1 MKLRFQINCCLETN
15 FSHCSIISVNIINS
29 GGVILKKNV
38 LKSITVF
45 IFITLFSTVI
55 FAAGTQG
62 FSGNVAEIDKY
73 GNVRLDV
80 TEEAVK
86 LSGVEIGDIL
96 EVRFNDKTLVLP
108 FATAYGD
115 VDRSAPL
122 IRLNKGFVQMAIN
135 YGNFATF
142 FSVALTNTVNVSVL
156 EKGSYKAQIELR
168 KLVKSEERKDYLS
181 DQAFA
186 NFREVSMGWIK
197 PGILFRTS
205 HPSVADSRS
214 SYVAKFVQDYQ
225 IKTIINLA
233 DTQAELQDNIKN
245 SKYYEDLYNDGSVI
259 ALGMGVDL
267 LSKDF
272 AGKLKTAFEFMI
284 DHKGP
289 YAIHCL
295 EGKDRAGIVSA
306 ILEGLM
312 GATVDEIINDYMI
325 TYENYYSMVKGTE
338 RYDLIAK
345 IMTDQ
350 LKEMNSNKPVTD
362 LNLRSVMFL
371 YLKNTVG
378 LSEEQIALLRTRLSN

>member
-1 MKLRFQINCCLETN
+1 M
-15 FSHCSIISVNIINS
+15 
-29 GGVILKKNV
+29 KKNV

-86 LSGVEIGDIL
+86 LSGVEVGDIL
-96 EVRFNDKTLVLP
+96 EVKFNDKTLILP
-108 FATAYGD
+108 FVTAYGD
-115 VDRSAPL
+115 VDRSSPL
-122 IRLNKGFVQMAIN
+122 LRLNKGFVQMAIN

-142 FSVALTNTVNVSVL
+142 FSVALNNTVTVSVL
-156 EKGSYKAQIELR
+156 EKGTYKAQIELR
-168 KLVKSEERKDYLS
+168 KLVKSEERKDYTS

-186 NFREVSMGWIK
+186 NFREISLGWIK

-214 SYVAKFVQDYQ
+214 SYAAAFVEHYQ
-225 IKTIINLA
+225 VQTIINLA
-233 DTQAELQDNIKN
+233 DTQAELQENLKN
-245 SKYYEDLYNDGSVI
+245 SKHYEDLYNKGSVI

-272 AGKLKTAFEFMI
+272 AAKLKTAFEFMI
-284 DHKGP
+284 EHKGP

-312 GATVDEIINDYMI
+312 GATVDEIVNDYMI

-362 LNLRSVMFL
+362 LNLRSVIFL

-378 LSEEQIALLRTRLSN
+378 LSDEQIALLRTRLSK

>member
-1 MKLRFQINCCLETN
+1 MKT
-15 FSHCSIISVNIINS
+15 
-29 GGVILKKNV
+29 NV

-45 IFITLFSTVI
+45 IFIAVFSTVF
-55 FAAGTQG
+55 FAAGTQS
-62 FSGNVAEIDKY
+62 FSGTVAEIDKY

-350 LKEMNSNKPVTD
+350 LKEMNSNKPVSD